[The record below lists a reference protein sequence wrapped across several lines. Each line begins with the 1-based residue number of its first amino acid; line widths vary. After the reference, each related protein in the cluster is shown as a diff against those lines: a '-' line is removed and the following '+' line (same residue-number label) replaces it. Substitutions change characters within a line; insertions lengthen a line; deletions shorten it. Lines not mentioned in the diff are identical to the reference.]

1 MPQQTSTRGVGAAD
15 PPTAMLLACW
25 HAGTK
30 VARMLARKLLA
41 CWHEMMSGCNFNE
54 NTLLARVA
62 GMLARVAGMLARV
75 AGMLAKLLACWQSCW
90 HAGTCCWHAGKVVA
104 GMLAKLIFAAAHR
117 FAGML
122 AKCCW
127 HAGKVV
133 AGMLAK
139 LLACHQQWS
148 GGV

>member
-1 MPQQTSTRGVGAAD
+1 
-15 PPTAMLLACW
+15 MLLACW

-30 VARMLARKLLA
+30 VAGMLARKLLA

-62 GMLARVAGMLARV
+62 GMLARVAGMLA
-75 AGMLAKLLACWQSCW
+75 KLLACWHSPCW
-90 HAGTCCWHAGKVVA
+90 HAGT
-104 GMLAKLIFAAAHR
+104 LIFATTHQV
-117 FAGML
+117 AGML

-127 HAGKVV
+127 HAGKFV
-133 AGMLAK
+133 AGLLAK